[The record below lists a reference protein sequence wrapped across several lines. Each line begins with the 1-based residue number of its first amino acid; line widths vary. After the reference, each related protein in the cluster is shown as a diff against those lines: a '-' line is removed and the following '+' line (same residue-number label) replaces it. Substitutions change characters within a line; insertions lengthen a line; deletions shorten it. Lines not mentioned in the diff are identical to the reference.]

1 MELVPIY
8 SVANAEEF
16 LSSIKQMNWNIIGT
30 QSKPVSDDTIPCIPV
45 NELQSEKP
53 SLVIFGRTILILEI
67 FTLNIFLLTGNEG
80 VGIPKNVMALCN
92 HSTYIQSRTNNSMI
106 VDSLN
111 VSSAA
116 AIILHSIFW
125 GKN

>member
-1 MELVPIY
+1 MSKASSGVMELVPIY

-67 FTLNIFLLTGNEG
+67 FTLNLFLLTGNEG
-80 VGIPKNVMALCN
+80 RYCHNELNFIYIFKVSKN
-92 HSTYIQSRTNNSMI
+92 IK
-106 VDSLN
+106 
-111 VSSAA
+111 
-116 AIILHSIFW
+116 ILIA
-125 GKN
+125 